1 MKAILRRNYMFQ
13 WEEFHQIATE
23 LLSNQQEA
31 YIRCAAS
38 RYYYS
43 IFGCSREYLIDIL
56 HKYEFKDGNNIHKRV
71 YEELID
77 SKDLNE
83 INLAE
88 CLNFLRVIRNHAD
101 YDKLDECPDYFKRNS
116 EKIIKRTNEAFESL
130 NILRKNP
137 PYEL

>member
-1 MKAILRRNYMFQ
+1 MCCK
-13 WEEFHQIATE
+13 
-23 LLSNQQEA
+23 
-31 YIRCAAS
+31 

-71 YEELID
+71 YGELID

-88 CLNFLRVIRNHAD
+88 CLNFLRVIRNHAG